1 MITVYTRV
9 LGYSLSAVTP
19 FPEAPDV
26 LKYVSPEFVS
36 PFPYFRTMDLY
47 WHVVLATL
55 STPKTLE
62 VGEEEMS
69 RKPEIEGRCQ
79 RCENTV

>member
-26 LKYVSPEFVS
+26 LKYVSPKSVS

-47 WHVVLATL
+47 WHVVLATP

-79 RCENTV
+79 RGENTV